1 MTSPTLDLRM
11 LADPALRADPY
22 PLLRELREVS
32 PLVLADGWLVVA
44 ARHAECAAAL
54 REPTASS
61 ERFRSV
67 LAPPGVKR
75 GGLSFLVLDPPDRTR
90 LRRLVSAA
98 FTPRVVAGLRPRIG
112 EIVDRLLMR
121 VAEQGRTDVVADL
134 AYPLPVQII
143 SELLGVPAEDHERFR
158 GWSAEL
164 ARALDPQ
171 FADPDPA
178 RMAAGVAA
186 REEFERYFSG
196 LIAVRRDRPARDLLS
211 LLIQAESEGDKLTE
225 EELLATCVLLLVA
238 GHETTANLI
247 ANAILALLRHPDQ
260 LDLLRA
266 RPELVDNCVEETLRY
281 DAPVQMTTRAAR
293 GVLPVGPAGTWP
305 SRPGRTSA
313 SARAWLAWSRP
324 WRWTRS
330 PAGCGTRGCWSPRWS
345 TRQTSTCAD
354 RRVSMSASRRSH
366 RPVDAGRPPGIVRVR
381 AMDTRRRGHDEHEEL
396 VGYEHVA
403 AHVRRLRQRARANR
417 LAESLL
423 FLPVLL
429 LVGAVLVEQVLA
441 VVDRTVTVPST
452 PFDLSASAAEAL
464 LATIAGATITTAGV
478 VFSLLVVSLQ
488 LASGQFSP
496 RVLRTFWRDR

>member
-1 MTSPTLDLRM
+1 M

-75 GGLSFLVLDPPDRTR
+75 GGLSFLVLDPPDHTR

-293 GVLPVGPAGTWP
+293 GVLPVGPVEVPDGGLALLLLAAAGRDPAVFPDPDRFDITRRAGGHLAFAAG
-305 SRPGRTSA
+305 SHFCLGAGLARLESA
-313 SARAWLAWSRP
+313 VALDAFARRVRDPRLLEPEVEYKANFNLRGPARLDVGF
-324 WRWTRS
+324 TAIA
-330 PAGCGTRGCWSPRWS
+330 PAG
-345 TRQTSTCAD
+345 
-354 RRVSMSASRRSH
+354 
-366 RPVDAGRPPGIVRVR
+366 
-381 AMDTRRRGHDEHEEL
+381 
-396 VGYEHVA
+396 
-403 AHVRRLRQRARANR
+403 
-417 LAESLL
+417 
-423 FLPVLL
+423 
-429 LVGAVLVEQVLA
+429 
-441 VVDRTVTVPST
+441 
-452 PFDLSASAAEAL
+452 
-464 LATIAGATITTAGV
+464 
-478 VFSLLVVSLQ
+478 
-488 LASGQFSP
+488 
-496 RVLRTFWRDR
+496 

>member
-75 GGLSFLVLDPPDRTR
+75 GGLSFLVLDPPDHTR

-293 GVLPVGPAGTWP
+293 GVLPVGPVEVPDGGLALLLLAAAGRDPAVFPDPDRFDITRRAGGHLAFAAG
-305 SRPGRTSA
+305 SHFCLGAGLARLESA
-313 SARAWLAWSRP
+313 VALDAFARRVRDPRLLEPEVEYKANFNLRGPARLDVGF
-324 WRWTRS
+324 TAIA
-330 PAGCGTRGCWSPRWS
+330 PAG
-345 TRQTSTCAD
+345 
-354 RRVSMSASRRSH
+354 
-366 RPVDAGRPPGIVRVR
+366 
-381 AMDTRRRGHDEHEEL
+381 
-396 VGYEHVA
+396 
-403 AHVRRLRQRARANR
+403 
-417 LAESLL
+417 
-423 FLPVLL
+423 
-429 LVGAVLVEQVLA
+429 
-441 VVDRTVTVPST
+441 
-452 PFDLSASAAEAL
+452 
-464 LATIAGATITTAGV
+464 
-478 VFSLLVVSLQ
+478 
-488 LASGQFSP
+488 
-496 RVLRTFWRDR
+496 

>member
-1 MTSPTLDLRM
+1 M

-32 PLVLADGWLVVA
+32 PLVLADGRLVVA

-75 GGLSFLVLDPPDRTR
+75 GGLSFLVLDPPDHTR

-293 GVLPVGPAGTWP
+293 GVLPVGPVEVPDGGLALLLLAAAGRDPAVFPDPDRFDITRRAGGHLAFAAG
-305 SRPGRTSA
+305 SHFCLGAGLARLESA
-313 SARAWLAWSRP
+313 VALDAFARRVRDPRLLEPEVEYKANFNLRGPARLDVGF
-324 WRWTRS
+324 TAIA
-330 PAGCGTRGCWSPRWS
+330 PAG
-345 TRQTSTCAD
+345 
-354 RRVSMSASRRSH
+354 
-366 RPVDAGRPPGIVRVR
+366 
-381 AMDTRRRGHDEHEEL
+381 
-396 VGYEHVA
+396 
-403 AHVRRLRQRARANR
+403 
-417 LAESLL
+417 
-423 FLPVLL
+423 
-429 LVGAVLVEQVLA
+429 
-441 VVDRTVTVPST
+441 
-452 PFDLSASAAEAL
+452 
-464 LATIAGATITTAGV
+464 
-478 VFSLLVVSLQ
+478 
-488 LASGQFSP
+488 
-496 RVLRTFWRDR
+496 

>member
-1 MTSPTLDLRM
+1 M

-32 PLVLADGWLVVA
+32 PLVLADGRLVVA

-75 GGLSFLVLDPPDRTR
+75 GGLSFLVLDPPDHTR

-293 GVLPVGPAGTWP
+293 GVLPVGPVEVPDGGLALLLLAAAGRDPAVFPDPDRFDITRRAGGHLAFAAG
-305 SRPGRTSA
+305 SHFCLGAGLARLESA
-313 SARAWLAWSRP
+313 VALDAFARRVRDPRLLEPEVEYKANINLRGPARLDVGF
-324 WRWTRS
+324 TAIA
-330 PAGCGTRGCWSPRWS
+330 PAG
-345 TRQTSTCAD
+345 
-354 RRVSMSASRRSH
+354 
-366 RPVDAGRPPGIVRVR
+366 
-381 AMDTRRRGHDEHEEL
+381 
-396 VGYEHVA
+396 
-403 AHVRRLRQRARANR
+403 
-417 LAESLL
+417 
-423 FLPVLL
+423 
-429 LVGAVLVEQVLA
+429 
-441 VVDRTVTVPST
+441 
-452 PFDLSASAAEAL
+452 
-464 LATIAGATITTAGV
+464 
-478 VFSLLVVSLQ
+478 
-488 LASGQFSP
+488 
-496 RVLRTFWRDR
+496 